1 MRASIQPWQR
11 LKLEAR
17 NKTIVFV
24 GDQAEPSSQDV
35 CMPTK
40 TIISFVS
47 CGSYF
52 FEVLT
57 SMNVRRRVRTCPP
70 CGIHWTE
77 VCGQQTLV
85 QRSILA

>member
-1 MRASIQPWQR
+1 MRASIPPWQR

-35 CMPTK
+35 CMPTN
-40 TIISFVS
+40 TILSFVS

-52 FEVLT
+52 FEAL
-57 SMNVRRRVRTCPP
+57 SKIHDRMFLPLEHPMVR
-70 CGIHWTE
+70 
-77 VCGQQTLV
+77 
-85 QRSILA
+85 

>member
-1 MRASIQPWQR
+1 MRASIQPSQR
-11 LKLEAR
+11 LNLETR

-52 FEVLT
+52 FEAITKPGFREKAAV
-57 SMNVRRRVRTCPP
+57 
-70 CGIHWTE
+70 H
-77 VCGQQTLV
+77 Q
-85 QRSILA
+85 